1 MTPKLKP
8 NPTWD
13 SPEGKAVA
21 VVGAGS
27 WGTTLANLLAEKG
40 LDVHLRV
47 REPEVC
53 EELHRD
59 RINHTFLPGVR
70 LSARIAC
77 TLDFPAAL
85 RDAGVVLMAVPSHVF
100 REALRAVKPYFPAD
114 GVLLSAAKGME
125 IDSLLTMEGVAR
137 EELGPEVPYAVLS
150 GPSFARETAQRQPT
164 AVTIASRQREVA
176 KYLQK
181 LFSTPYFRV
190 YTGRDVT
197 GVELGGALKNI
208 FAIGAGIL
216 GGMGLGDNSRAA
228 LITRG
233 LAEMTRLGVRLG
245 ANPMTFT
252 GLAGVGDLLLTCT
265 GTQSRNYQ
273 VGFKLGQG
281 QSLEQILAGMAM
293 VAEGVKTSRAVHL
306 LAERLGVE
314 VPLVAAIY
322 KILYDGLAPKD
333 AIKTLMTRELK
344 DELEAMSE
352 SW

>member
-1 MTPKLKP
+1 MTPKPKL

-13 SPEGKAVA
+13 SPEGRTVA

-27 WGTTLANLLAEKG
+27 WGTTLANLLADKG
-40 LDVHLRV
+40 LNVQLWV
-47 REPEVC
+47 REPEVH
-53 EELHRD
+53 EDLLRD
-59 RINHTFLPGVR
+59 RVNHTFLPGIR
-70 LSARIAC
+70 LSSRLAFSRD
-77 TLDFPAAL
+77 LPAIL
-85 RDAGVVLMAVPSHVF
+85 PDAGVVLMAIPSHVF
-100 REALRAVKPYFPAD
+100 REVLRALKPFFPTGA
-114 GVLLSAAKGME
+114 VLLSATKGME

-137 EELGPEVPYAVLS
+137 EELGPEVAYAVLS
-150 GPSFARETAQRQPT
+150 GPSFALETAQKQPT

-176 KYLQK
+176 QYLQK
-181 LFSTPYFRV
+181 LCSAPYFRV

-216 GGMGLGDNSRAA
+216 GGMGLGHNSRAA

-233 LAEMTRLGVRLG
+233 LAEMSRLGVRLG

-265 GTQSRNYQ
+265 STQSRNFQ

-281 QSLEQILAGMAM
+281 QPLDQILASMPM
-293 VAEGVKTSRAVHL
+293 VAEGVKTSRAVYL

-314 VPLVAAIY
+314 VPLVNAIY
-322 KILYDGLAPKD
+322 KILYDGLAPKE
-333 AIKTLMTRELK
+333 AIKKLMTRELK

-352 SW
+352 TW